1 MQQAPASPGRS
12 GAVIPPP
19 GRPPIVS
26 AKPKLADPAQR
37 SSEASDRWSLI
48 VLLAIPA
55 FLSLFWLHYYLA
67 GRSERVRD
75 PVHAL
80 LKPGGPVGI
89 SFGILGFALFLF
101 MWLYPLRK
109 KFRWLAWTGALPS
122 WMRVHT
128 VAGLALPGLIA
139 VHAGWRFEGLIGL
152 GFLAMMLVVLSG
164 IVGRYLYVRIPRS
177 QAGLE
182 LTLEEASNERR
193 AIVTRIAATTGLLPS
208 AVEQMLV
215 LDPAPASRLG
225 TGRALMLLVTSDF
238 TRWRAVRH
246 LTKRFAQPGPG
257 RKALDHGQL
266 VEVIRLAR
274 RELTLAHQIRAFDA
288 TRRLFA
294 LWHVAHRPVA
304 ITALVAVLIH
314 VVVAMLMGAIGS

>member
-1 MQQAPASPGRS
+1 MQQAPASGRPR
-12 GAVIPPP
+12 AAFPPP
-19 GRPPIVS
+19 GRPPVVS
-26 AKPKLADPAQR
+26 AKPKLVAPAQR
-37 SSEASDRWSLI
+37 SETADRWSLL

-55 FLSLFWLHYYLA
+55 ALSLVWLHYYVA
-67 GRSERVRD
+67 ERSERVRD

-80 LKPGGPVGI
+80 LKPGGSVGL
-89 SFGILGFALFLF
+89 SFGIVGFAFFLF

-109 KFRWLAWTGALPS
+109 KFRWLAWTGKLPS

-128 VAGLALPGLIA
+128 VAGLALPGLVA

-182 LTLEEASNERR
+182 LTLEDASNERR

-208 AVEQMLV
+208 DVEQMLV
-215 LDPAPASRLG
+215 LDPAPTSRLG
-225 TGRALMLLVTSDF
+225 TGRALILLVTSDF

-246 LTKRFAQPGPG
+246 LTKRFARPGPG

-266 VEVIRLAR
+266 VEVTRLAR
-274 RELTLAHQIRAFDA
+274 REMTLAHQIRAFEA

-304 ITALVAVLIH
+304 ITALVAILIH
-314 VVVAMLMGAIGS
+314 VVVAVLMGAVGS